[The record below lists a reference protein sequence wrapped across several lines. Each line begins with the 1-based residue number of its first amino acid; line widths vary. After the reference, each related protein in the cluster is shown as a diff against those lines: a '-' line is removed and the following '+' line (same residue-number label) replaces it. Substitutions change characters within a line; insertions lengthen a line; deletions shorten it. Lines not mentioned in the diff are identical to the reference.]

1 VQTLFRILK
10 YNKNKDMNEKYYV
23 VLISVRN
30 FKGYRWNTS
39 AYIVG
44 EEDIKEI
51 ETNPFA
57 IEEIYGPFNTF
68 EEAQN
73 REIEINF
80 EIGNQ

>member
-23 VLISVRN
+23 V
-30 FKGYRWNTS
+30 FDGTS

-51 ETNPFA
+51 ESDPFA
-57 IEEIYGPFNTF
+57 IEEIYGPFEHIRRSTKQRN
-68 EEAQN
+68 
-73 REIEINF
+73 
-80 EIGNQ
+80 